1 MVSLLT
7 AIGVSMIAVATI
19 SDSYLPLFLAWLP
32 FGAVPLI
39 LSRADRM
46 SVEPR
51 TLGESEGSASTE

>member
-1 MVSLLT
+1 MVFLLA

-19 SDSYLPLFLAWLP
+19 SDSYFPLFLAWLP

-46 SVEPR
+46 SAE
-51 TLGESEGSASTE
+51 TQAAAESEKGHIPE